1 MPELLRLLSRYGYT
15 ILFASLFL
23 QAIGLPIPALPVVL
37 ASGAAASYG
46 TLRIMQV
53 VGIALFAMV
62 FGDFLLYL
70 VGRYSGWALL
80 GILCRLSANPETCI
94 LKSAQSFYRR
104 GRLTLIWSKY
114 VPGIGTLAPPLA
126 GSLNMGVIQFL
137 QLDLLASC
145 LYVLPVAMLGFYFS
159 HLLSTV
165 VDWFLS
171 LSRALA
177 VLALLAVLGYLVYR
191 LRYLWKDRSY
201 QVAPHVSVDYLAD
214 RMASQR
220 GGVIVAD
227 TRSHGYYDG
236 NARRIKGSIRLEPN
250 NLLAEMEK
258 LPREKEI
265 YLYCT

>member
-15 ILFASLFL
+15 LLFASLFL

-37 ASGAAASYG
+37 ASGAAAAYG
-46 TLRIMQV
+46 TMKIMHV
-53 VGIALFAMV
+53 AGIALFAMV
-62 FGDFLLYL
+62 FGDLLLYL

-126 GSLNMGVIQFL
+126 GSLNMGVVQFL
-137 QLDLLASC
+137 GLDLLASC
-145 LYVLPVAMLGFYFS
+145 LYVLPIAVLGFYFNY
-159 HLLSTV
+159 LVSTI

-177 VLALLAVLGYLVYR
+177 VFVLLAVLGYLFYR

-201 QVAPHVSVDYLAD
+201 QVVPRITVDDLAE
-214 RMASQR
+214 RMASNR
-220 GGVIVAD
+220 DEIIVAD
-227 TRSHGYYDG
+227 TRSHGYYDRKS
-236 NARRIKGSIRLEPN
+236 RRIKGSIRLEPN
-250 NLLAEMEK
+250 NLRAEMEK
-258 LPREKEI
+258 LPREKKI